1 MTGVSRE
8 ANDPSTLMNF
18 TVHRFDSVDST
29 NTQALKHARRGADE
43 GTCIVAH
50 QQTAGR
56 GRQGRI
62 WASPPDAG
70 LYLSIVLRP
79 RLDAK
84 HLPLITLAAA
94 VAVFD
99 TLAQLGVDADIK
111 WPNDILVN
119 EKKIC
124 GLLAEMT
131 DTERG
136 LAVIVGVGINLAS
149 QNFPCELVDT
159 ATSLESVLLRPV
171 AFSEI
176 EEPLLKFFDH
186 WYRRLHEAEGAST
199 IVREW
204 ASRSTYFR
212 GKQVRV
218 TLTSETIIG
227 VTDGLGPNGA
237 LRVRGDNG
245 ELVIVNAGDVER
257 VRSADKI
264 RTGQI
269 D

>member
-1 MTGVSRE
+1 
-8 ANDPSTLMNF
+8 MNF
-18 TVHRFDSVDST
+18 TVRYFDSIDST
-29 NTQALKHARRGADE
+29 NTEALKQARTGADE
-43 GTCIVAH
+43 GLCILAR

-62 WASPPDAG
+62 WTSPQDAG

-99 TLAQLGVDADIK
+99 TLAQIGIEADIK

-124 GLLAEMT
+124 GILAET
-131 DTERG
+131 SETERG
-136 LAVIVGVGINLAS
+136 FAVIVGVGINLTS
-149 QNFPCELVDT
+149 QNFPSELTDT

-176 EEPLLKFFDH
+176 RQPLLNFFDH
-186 WYRRLHEAEGAST
+186 WYSHLHEVDGAST
-199 IVREW
+199 IVDKW

-218 TLTSETIIG
+218 TLTNETIIG
-227 VTDGLGPNGA
+227 VTDGLEPNGA
-237 LRVRGDNG
+237 LRVRCDND
-245 ELVIVNAGDVER
+245 ELTIVNAGDVDR
-257 VRSADKI
+257 VRSEVRIEK
-264 RTGQI
+264 G
-269 D
+269 